1 MSCWEQPPYSHPHST
16 KVMSNK
22 QLTDWKLLTF
32 SLFGPTATLLLQKN
46 TFSVILH
53 IYSANL
59 AEIVS
64 LYYSCVSLTC
74 IKSDP
79 EACVWQYHI
88 MVFAVCPLILSRVAL
103 FWIFHKVHWA
113 RFRLNEWTQNWSFS
127 APCLQGGPSAP
138 SRQLTA
144 QTDLHTHTCLC
155 ESCSRLQSGRTLNRA
170 SRHFRPSP
178 LLSGAER
185 ESAELYAQH
194 ALRKPGKTSA
204 PRGSPA
210 LWVSAGR
217 KHDEH
222 AAALKCGLF

>member
-1 MSCWEQPPYSHPHST
+1 
-16 KVMSNK
+16 
-22 QLTDWKLLTF
+22 
-32 SLFGPTATLLLQKN
+32 
-46 TFSVILH
+46 
-53 IYSANL
+53 
-59 AEIVS
+59 
-64 LYYSCVSLTC
+64 
-74 IKSDP
+74 
-79 EACVWQYHI
+79 

-170 SRHFRPSP
+170 SRHFSPSP
-178 LLSGAER
+178 LLSGPER
-185 ESAELYAQH
+185 ESAELHAQH

-222 AAALKCGLF
+222 AAALKCGLFLTQAGAVRGADRSGVLKEILKGFIKQVYLKGLGGALDTASYLCG

>member
-1 MSCWEQPPYSHPHST
+1 
-16 KVMSNK
+16 
-22 QLTDWKLLTF
+22 
-32 SLFGPTATLLLQKN
+32 
-46 TFSVILH
+46 
-53 IYSANL
+53 
-59 AEIVS
+59 
-64 LYYSCVSLTC
+64 
-74 IKSDP
+74 
-79 EACVWQYHI
+79 

-170 SRHFRPSP
+170 SRHFSPSP
-178 LLSGAER
+178 LLSGPER
-185 ESAELYAQH
+185 ESAELHAQH

-222 AAALKCGLF
+222 AAALKCGLFFNAGRCSERRRPQRSFIKQVYLKGLGGALDTASYLCG